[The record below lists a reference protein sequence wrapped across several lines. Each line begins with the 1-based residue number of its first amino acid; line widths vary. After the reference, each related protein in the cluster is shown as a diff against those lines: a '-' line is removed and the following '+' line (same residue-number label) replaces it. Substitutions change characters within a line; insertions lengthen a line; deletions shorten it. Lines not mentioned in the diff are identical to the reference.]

1 MQRFFLAILVLS
13 AISLFAWSPLVTV
26 PENPEGQGVFL
37 GNFVAV
43 DGEQLP
49 EAATRVW
56 VSRSAEALKFHIE
69 CQEPLMP
76 QTFANVTMHDGAVWN
91 DDCVE
96 VFLMPAGWKEYAHF
110 IVNSLGT
117 QYDEMGRGGRDWNPE
132 WTANAER
139 KVYDWSV
146 DIEIPYASLG
156 ATPAEGDARR
166 RRRVAVQRLP
176 MP

>member
-1 MQRFFLAILVLS
+1 MRGCVLIMMKRFFFSILVLC
-13 AISLFAWSPLVTV
+13 AIALFAWSPLVTV
-26 PENPEGQGVFL
+26 PENPEGQGAFL

-56 VSRSAEALKFHIE
+56 VSRTEGALKFHIE

-76 QTFANVTMHDGAVWN
+76 QTFANVTTRDGAVWN

-96 VFLMPAGWKEYAHF
+96 VFLMPSGWKEYAHF

-132 WTANAER
+132 WIAKAER
-139 KVYDWSV
+139 KVYDRSG
-146 DIEIPYASLG
+146 PGTASCTAPDRSG
-156 ATPAEGDARR
+156 PH
-166 RRRVAVQRLP
+166 
-176 MP
+176 